1 MSKTKKRGNSILR
14 NDQYAFPRRK
24 ERGGEIYIHQAEFVK
39 KARAGTE
46 LLLSVISKV
55 LSENHA
61 IDPADF
67 EKVLD
72 KSFEELAGAKAS

>member
-14 NDQYAFPRRK
+14 NDQNAFPRLK
-24 ERGGEIYIHQAEFVK
+24 ERGGEFYIHQAKVK
-39 KARAGTE
+39 EAMNCCLE
-46 LLLSVISKV
+46 DILSVISKV

>member
-14 NDQYAFPRRK
+14 NDKNAFPRLK
-24 ERGGEIYIHQAEFVK
+24 ERGGEYYIHKEEFLK
-39 KARAGTE
+39 RAKAGTE